1 MSPSTAQARRLV
13 LLSVLTMFAVNAYR
27 GRLSTADVTVTKRLW
42 GTGMVAIML
51 GFLADLAPQV
61 AGPFA
66 VLAALGLVTRSGDA
80 AFTNLLGHAS
90 GRVASGPSSG
100 ISSGVP
106 AGATG
111 GGGGSGS
118 AARNSPQRSAT
129 SGGK

>member
-1 MSPSTAQARRLV
+1 MNASTAQARRVV
-13 LLSVLTMFAVNAYR
+13 LLSVLVLFAVNTYR

-42 GTGMVAIML
+42 GTGMLAVML
-51 GFLADLAPQV
+51 GFAADLAPQV

-66 VLAALGLVTRSGDA
+66 ALIALSLFTKTGDA

-90 GRVASGPSSG
+90 GRVASGPTSG
-100 ISSGVP
+100 ISSGAP

-118 AARNSPQRSAT
+118 AARNSPQRSST
-129 SGGK
+129 GR